1 MSVVRSLTDRVTNF
15 VGDLTGANQ
24 VADAQRDGARIQAQ
38 AGQNAID
45 RIDAS
50 QALFRED
57 LTPFREE
64 LGYNLL
70 PQVAQLY
77 GPDAGTAMLNNPI
90 FQALADDAT
99 RRTLAAQ
106 ASVGRAGAGETGP
119 LLQDQLLRTGYDLL
133 SRERGDLLNAIG
145 YGQNAATQVG
155 VTGNQNAVRIGD
167 LLTQIGNV
175 NAAGGMAGANAR
187 RQSFQD
193 LLQIGGATANAFGF
207 PV

>member
-1 MSVVRSLTDRVTNF
+1 MSIVKGIMNPITNL
-15 VGDLTGANQ
+15 VGDLTGANA
-24 VADAQRDGARIQAQ
+24 VADAQERGAKIQAE
-38 AGQNAID
+38 AGQKAID
-45 RIDAS
+45 RVDAS

-133 SRERGDLLNAIG
+133 SRERGDLLNAIN

-155 VTGNQNAVRIGD
+155 VSGNQVANRVGD

-175 NAAGGMAGANAR
+175 NAAGGMARANAK

-193 LLQIGGATANAFGF
+193 LLQIGGAAANAAGF
-207 PV
+207 PA